1 MEASRVKLTMIVC
14 LINWKPVSHC
24 KPMTDREV
32 KKAFERQWQICLVRK
47 VIVDQEGEGGH

>member
-1 MEASRVKLTMIVC
+1 MQASRVKLTVIVC
-14 LINWKPVSHC
+14 LINCKPVSHC